1 VGLMFGWFKKKEP
14 IQTGMDKHT
23 KRYLGERFD
32 MYEEHLGFGRAIQ
45 CINEADG
52 WDDIAYLSAAIDSN
66 FTGEQK
72 QYLQHRI
79 WDKHYGRE
87 S

>member
-1 VGLMFGWFKKKEP
+1 MVVKKKEP
-14 IQTGMDKHT
+14 LFKQVWRKHT

-32 MYEEHLGFGRAIQ
+32 VYEEHIGFGRAK
-45 CINEADG
+45 CINEAKTDG
-52 WDDIAYLSAAIDSN
+52 MFAYLSAAIDSN

-72 QYLQHRI
+72 YLQHRI